1 MKSMLQWNECK
12 NDFFKLT
19 LMKGDKAVEVCK
31 KRPIIFCS
39 NKVGTIIP
47 KFLMSFKLKCGTA
60 VSVLFMLIYVRKSR
74 WIVWYMKSESAISC
88 LFLLWLHVAPIMLVS
103 VFSWLYRSFFLLKL
117 RPFELLYRFLS
128 ANNFLILLKKSISHK
143 YHLINQYNLFLHSF
157 LGLSLY
163 LFQKNNHFQMG
174 SQLSNHSSSPNSRCS
189 QASVNLFAIIH
200 SI

>member
-1 MKSMLQWNECK
+1 MESRFILGSC
-12 NDFFKLT
+12 FLLT

-31 KRPIIFCS
+31 KEPIIFCS

-74 WIVWYMKSESAISC
+74 WIVWYMKSESAIS
-88 LFLLWLHVAPIMLVS
+88 LFILALVTRCTNNAGKC
-103 VFSWLYRSFFLLKL
+103 FSWLYRSFFLLKL

-174 SQLSNHSSSPNSRCS
+174 SQLSNHSRPQTHAVPKR
-189 QASVNLFAIIH
+189 Q
-200 SI
+200 